1 MPTHPPSPWEEPA
14 DPYGRTGDPQYGI
27 PYDPQQ
33 YPGPYG
39 QPYQSPG
46 QHPYGRPYDAGQPH
60 PDPYGGTGQVPYDRP
75 HPTPHGQPPLAPYGQ
90 SHPAPYGQSYAD
102 PHGQRHPDPYGQQER
117 PPRPDPY
124 AELGRLDNASP
135 RPAPPRRPDP
145 YAELGR
151 LDTEYA
157 ARPAAPTEAPVNP
170 AASDP
175 GYPPPEKPRRRRR
188 LLGCLVVA
196 TVLVVGA
203 GGVLAYIGMTTVAEA
218 GRYELAPPPSF
229 QGLSSDPSNALA
241 KALAAS
247 NGEIAEAGATP
258 ALAAYSTHLGDRTP
272 QLVLLGG
279 YGKLLAPGTEVA
291 AAWAGIDRSGGSVR
305 DKTDEP
311 SGKLGGTTQCAVTTA
326 GPVEMPVC
334 IWADNSTLAIV
345 LFTGRMSPTVAHPD
359 FAALDRRLLAL
370 RAVAEVKK

>member
-14 DPYGRTGDPQYGI
+14 DPYGRPGDPQYEI
-27 PYDPQQ
+27 PYDPQH
-33 YPGPYG
+33 PGPYG

-46 QHPYGRPYDAGQPH
+46 QHPYGGPYDAGQPH
-60 PDPYGGTGQVPYDRP
+60 PDPYGGTGPVPYDRP
-75 HPTPHGQPPLAPYGQ
+75 HPAPHGQPYAEPQGQPYLDRYGQ
-90 SHPAPYGQSYAD
+90 P
-102 PHGQRHPDPYGQQER
+102 ER
-117 PPRPDPY
+117 PSRPDPY
-124 AELGRLDNASP
+124 AELGRLGNAYP
-135 RPAPPRRPDP
+135 QPAPPRRPDP

-151 LDTEYA
+151 LDAEYA
-157 ARPAAPTEAPVNP
+157 ARPAAPTAAPVNP

-175 GYPPPEKPRRRRR
+175 GYPAPEKPRRRRR
-188 LLGCLVVA
+188 LLGCLVVTA
-196 TVLVVGA
+196 VLVVGA
-203 GGVLAYIGMTTVAEA
+203 GGVLAYIGMTTVAKA

-291 AAWAGIDRSGGSVR
+291 AAWAGIDRSGGAVR
-305 DKTDEP
+305 GKTDEP